1 MSRNQRNSIN
11 KTFSINNRNSNI
23 IHKNKNLIIL
33 VYKSLKKELNKASSK
48 YSNKYFSKPIS
59 KFLKITLCNSN
70 RFYCYCH
77 NRNTLSI

>member
-1 MSRNQRNSIN
+1 MSRNKRNSIN

-33 VYKSLKKELNKASSK
+33 IYKSLRKELNKASSK
-48 YSNKYFSKPIS
+48 YFNETSSKSISKILKTTLYNSNKFCYH
-59 KFLKITLCNSN
+59 CN
-70 RFYCYCH
+70 